1 MKIIQ
6 MVKNS
11 KPIFL
16 RKIYTLKCLLLCT
29 NDLSNIEKLEYTSKV
44 YESFDER
51 IDEIE
56 KFDSTEAYNI
66 LDNDYNTVESLLS
79 ELREDV
85 TSKFKITS
93 VLMVDNMKIDELIIF
108 HEKLCEVMSKY
119 QNIDI
124 ASNDIFYYSG
134 KEISSFIV
142 RLLNYIE
149 THEVPN
155 YNHLSLSIL
164 KEKTNIVTLSFKEWV
179 QTIQVIKTTLKYLN
193 SLNDNEI
200 DNLRKDFILINVYYF
215 IVITGG
221 NN

>member
-93 VLMVDNMKIDELIIF
+93 VLMLDNMKIDELIIF

-142 RLLNYIE
+142 RLLNYI
-149 THEVPN
+149 
-155 YNHLSLSIL
+155 
-164 KEKTNIVTLSFKEWV
+164 
-179 QTIQVIKTTLKYLN
+179 
-193 SLNDNEI
+193 
-200 DNLRKDFILINVYYF
+200 
-215 IVITGG
+215 
-221 NN
+221 